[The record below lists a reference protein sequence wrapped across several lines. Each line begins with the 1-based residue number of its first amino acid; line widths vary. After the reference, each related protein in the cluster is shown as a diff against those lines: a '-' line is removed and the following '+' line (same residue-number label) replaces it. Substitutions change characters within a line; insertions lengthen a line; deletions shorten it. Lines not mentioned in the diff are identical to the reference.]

1 MKNCDGHVKGG
12 NRGLYSPSVTLSLPL
27 VFSIHHENLRPSNG
41 PSRLRRRSNATKPK
55 ESTCA
60 SLFFHGEVCVLLCLL
75 LSCAKCGVRL
85 PSPVGHDKLQMGFP
99 WSDMLSSFT
108 LAIPPQGGLPY
119 CYSGDALPSHD
130 MTNANVQRGECPFSE
145 HHSALPTHG
154 EVCSLFSFV
163 HNEFASAS
171 LPHHTYHIHN
181 SVPSVF
187 DSSPFEVTVGSAYHE
202 ARGTHTHKH
211 GTRSLFVAKV
221 YALHTVYMHFSGRR
235 PLPCHNISRDMDRT
249 EDPSHLSPTKGT
261 NASLIAGEVCSPQN
275 PIQRS
280 SARAQDTNL
289 LTSLGVDSWTSV
301 FVHSSVIHPS
311 PYHPVPSDEEQ
322 GGMPSHTHTENDQN
336 TSLAAREV
344 CFSPD
349 HTGQRRGRHVTFWF
363 YSLYCL
369 PVSLHCESPIAQ
381 ECQGVSAA
389 CCSLTLV
396 HRDKPHTGQ
405 PPFDGT
411 NTSHAS
417 RIWSII
423 NLLGGGV
430 RLSNSA
436 FRHVFMVLQTL
447 LVAHTH
453 GQPPQVAESKAY
465 QERGHCKCTI
475 RQTASPS
482 DGEVCYMF
490 ADFDVTPFP
499 AACSHKLPHER
510 RCRHRDIT
518 FLSPIIMNCPS
529 QNHAHGST
537 GTFSFH
543 GPHSS
548 VLPSSAKP
556 DLRELSW
563 PACHIYAAGWIHRY
577 PVSCARRLSTGM
589 RQGDDG
595 PQGRS
600 EPIRI

>member
-1 MKNCDGHVKGG
+1 M
-12 NRGLYSPSVTLSLPL
+12 
-27 VFSIHHENLRPSNG
+27 
-41 PSRLRRRSNATKPK
+41 
-55 ESTCA
+55 
-60 SLFFHGEVCVLLCLL
+60 
-75 LSCAKCGVRL
+75 
-85 PSPVGHDKLQMGFP
+85 
-99 WSDMLSSFT
+99 SDMSVSGLT
-108 LAIPPQGGLPY
+108 WQTYPATRKGKERAGGLPHSKNRMETWG
-119 CYSGDALPSHD
+119 CANEQFIKQLGENDALPSPD
-130 MTNANVQRGECPFSE
+130 MTNANVQRGECSFSE
-145 HHSALPTHG
+145 HRSASPTRG

-187 DSSPFEVTVGSAYHE
+187 DSSPFEVTVGTAYHE
-202 ARGTHTHKH
+202 AWGTHTHKH
-211 GTRSLFVAKV
+211 GTRSLFVTKV

-249 EDPSHLSPTKGT
+249 EDPSHQSPTKGT
-261 NASLIAGEVCSPQN
+261 NASLIAGEVCSPPN

-349 HTGQRRGRHVTFWF
+349 HTRQRRGRHVTFWF

-381 ECQGVSAA
+381 ECQGVSTA
-389 CCSLTLV
+389 CCGLTLV

-430 RLSNSA
+430 RLSVSA
-436 FRHVFMVLQTL
+436 RLH
-447 LVAHTH
+447 
-453 GQPPQVAESKAY
+453 
-465 QERGHCKCTI
+465 
-475 RQTASPS
+475 SP
-482 DGEVCYMF
+482 
-490 ADFDVTPFP
+490 AD
-499 AACSHKLPHER
+499 
-510 RCRHRDIT
+510 
-518 FLSPIIMNCPS
+518 
-529 QNHAHGST
+529 
-537 GTFSFH
+537 TFSGTH
-543 GPHSS
+543 TWPTPSGSGIQSIPGAGTLQVYDSS
-548 VLPSSAKP
+548 NCFA
-556 DLRELSW
+556 LR
-563 PACHIYAAGWIHRY
+563 
-577 PVSCARRLSTGM
+577 RRGLLNVC
-589 RQGDDG
+589 
-595 PQGRS
+595 
-600 EPIRI
+600 